1 MYSADVFLEEISMYK
16 DKFNL
21 ANLVLVFPKIES
33 LDKYLAKAAGLF
45 DNVVVY
51 IRYGD
56 IKQEYLE
63 DRDYEDFLKLQY

>member
-1 MYSADVFLEEISMYK
+1 M
-16 DKFNL
+16 L

-51 IRYGD
+51 ILDGD

-63 DRDYEDFLKLQY
+63 DRDYEDFLKTSILDKLQGVS